1 MSLCRD
7 KPDKLLWSIV
17 RVGDIRE
24 AQAVILG
31 SDLARTTSGSLIEV
45 TPTRQPLGAEVR
57 NVDVSMFDDWAF
69 AAFMRAL
76 LKHQTLLV
84 RGQRLS
90 DRELAAFSH
99 RFGHAGL
106 LYTPYGTMLGG
117 NASFS
122 SLFAVYDGLPP
133 ALRRRIANLKIR
145 HLASKIDYS
154 GRDHLQSDR
163 SAISGTVQPLVS
175 MHPDTGRSLLALG
188 LRHQAYLVGLDL
200 AESDALLDELWEFAA
215 RPEFAWSHECRGGDL
230 LVWDRRCTIHQ
241 RATANAT
248 HPRLLHRAEIWNSMS
263 MT

>member
-1 MSLCRD
+1 M
-7 KPDKLLWSIV
+7 
-17 RVGDIRE
+17 
-24 AQAVILG
+24 ILG
-31 SDLARTTSGSLIEV
+31 SDMARTNTTSGSLIQV
-45 TPTRQPLGAEVR
+45 MPTRQPLGAEVL
-57 NVDVSMFDDWAF
+57 NVDVNMFDDWAF

-76 LKHQTLLV
+76 LKHQTVLV

-90 DRELAAFSH
+90 NRELAAFSQ

-133 ALRRRIANLKIR
+133 VLRRRIANLKIR
-145 HLASKIDYS
+145 HLASQIDRG

-175 MHPDTGRSLLALG
+175 LHPDTGRSLLALG
-188 LRHQAYLVGLDL
+188 RRHHAYLVGLDL
-200 AESDALLDELWEFAA
+200 AESDALLDELWDFTT
-215 RPEFAWSHECRGGDL
+215 RPEFTWSHECGGGDL

-241 RATANAT
+241 RATTNAT
-248 HPRLLHRAEIWNSMS
+248 CPHLVPRAGTWNSMS